1 LFDLAAKIQIIFR
14 INLFSYAFFVSLPA
28 NYRYDP
34 IFTNGLNNIK
44 FRIMT
49 KKVLFGAAIAVLTLT
64 SCYNGNQQVASS
76 TSLDEVLTSRRS
88 VRNYDASKKISEAE
102 VRELITAAQE
112 APSWANQQPTKYYV
126 AISEEKLAAVQD
138 MVGGNK
144 DRIKDAPVLIVSTF
158 ERGKSG
164 FFQGNQTNEVGDGWG
179 AYDNGLSNCY
189 LILKARA
196 MGFDTLIMG
205 MREADK
211 LRELFAIPESETIMA
226 VISLGYRAEEPN
238 RPERKPLDEIVKFY

>member
-1 LFDLAAKIQIIFR
+1 
-14 INLFSYAFFVSLPA
+14 
-28 NYRYDP
+28 
-34 IFTNGLNNIK
+34 
-44 FRIMT
+44 M
-49 KKVLFGAAIAVLTLT
+49 FGAVMALLSMT
-64 SCYNGNQQVASS
+64 SCYNGNSNENATSS
-76 TSLDEVLTSRRS
+76 PSFDEVLASRRS
-88 VRNYDASKKISEAE
+88 VRNYDASKKITEAE
-102 VRELITAAQE
+102 VRDLIKAAQE

-144 DRIKDAPVLIVSTF
+144 ERIKNAPVLIVSTF

-164 FFQGNQTNEVGDGWG
+164 FFQGNQANEVGDGWG

-211 LRELFAIPESETIMA
+211 LKELFTIPENETIRA
-226 VISLGYRAEEPN
+226 VIALGYRAEEPN
-238 RPERKPLDEIVKFY
+238 RPERKILDEIVKFF

>member
-1 LFDLAAKIQIIFR
+1 MMKKYVIG
-14 INLFSYAFFVSLPA
+14 AFMALLSLS
-28 NYRYDP
+28 
-34 IFTNGLNNIK
+34 
-44 FRIMT
+44 
-49 KKVLFGAAIAVLTLT
+49 
-64 SCYNGNQQVASS
+64 SCYNGNSNGNA
-76 TSLDEVLTSRRS
+76 TSANPSFDDVITSRRS
-88 VRNYDASKKISEAE
+88 VRKYDASKKISEAE
-102 VRELITAAQE
+102 VRDLIKAVQD

-126 AISEEKLAAVQD
+126 AISPEKLAAVQD

-144 DRIKDAPVLIVSTF
+144 ERIKDAPVLIVSTY

-164 FFQGNQTNEVGDGWG
+164 SFQGEQSNEVGDGWG

-205 MREADK
+205 MRDADK
-211 LRELFAIPESETIMA
+211 LRELFSIPENETVMA

-238 RPERKPLDEIVKFY
+238 RPERKNLDEIVKIF

>member
-1 LFDLAAKIQIIFR
+1 
-14 INLFSYAFFVSLPA
+14 
-28 NYRYDP
+28 
-34 IFTNGLNNIK
+34 
-44 FRIMT
+44 MT
-49 KKVLFGAAIAVLTLT
+49 KKVLFGAILALLSMT
-64 SCYNGNQQVASS
+64 SCYNGNSNENVTSS
-76 TSLDEVLTSRRS
+76 PSFDEVLTSRRS
-88 VRNYDASKKISEAE
+88 VRNYDASKKITEAE
-102 VRELITAAQE
+102 VRELIKAAQE

-144 DRIKDAPVLIVSTF
+144 ERIKNAPVLIVSTF

-164 FFQGNQTNEVGDGWG
+164 FFQGNQTNEIGDGWG

-205 MREADK
+205 MRDANK
-211 LRELFAIPESETIMA
+211 LRSLFNIPENEAIMA
-226 VISLGYRAEEPN
+226 VIALGYRKNQPVLP
-238 RPERKPLDEIVKFY
+238 RHKQLDDVVKFY

>member
-1 LFDLAAKIQIIFR
+1 
-14 INLFSYAFFVSLPA
+14 
-28 NYRYDP
+28 
-34 IFTNGLNNIK
+34 
-44 FRIMT
+44 MT

-76 TSLDEVLTSRRS
+76 TSFDEVLTSRRS
-88 VRNYDASKKISEAE
+88 VRSYDASKKISEAE

-126 AISEEKLAAVQD
+126 AISKEKLAAVQD

-144 DRIKDAPVLIVSTF
+144 ERIKDAPVLIVSTF

-196 MGFDTLIMG
+196 MGFDSLIMG